1 MVKVANNSPVQLA
14 GIKEGEYII
23 GCKQFIY
30 RSFNELIETTYDRF
44 FDKEVK
50 DKTINLAAYDI
61 VEDNLRVIPIG
72 LKRGWGGKGLLG
84 C

>member
-1 MVKVANNSPVQLA
+1 VSLNGFTEML
-14 GIKEGEYII
+14 
-23 GCKQFIY
+23 
-30 RSFNELIETTYDRF
+30 YDRY

-50 DKTINLAAYDI
+50 DKHIHLAVYDI
-61 VEDNLRVIPIG
+61 LNDDVSIKPVL